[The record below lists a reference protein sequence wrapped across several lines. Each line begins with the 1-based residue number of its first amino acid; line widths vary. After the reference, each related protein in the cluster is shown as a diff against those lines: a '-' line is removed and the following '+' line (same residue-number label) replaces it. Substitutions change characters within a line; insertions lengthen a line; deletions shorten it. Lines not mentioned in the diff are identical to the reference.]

1 MSIPEIDPATFTVP
15 ANQLLVY
22 RSGDLF
28 YGKKSNEEIV
38 EVDTDDMIRM
48 DLTAADLPCLLPE
61 SVYTKAHAEEAMM
74 NLDKSSAFT
83 KTAAYK
89 YSKMVKDQKASKA
102 ELTTAIYEIEELIK
116 STGGDVASERARA
129 MAAESGLQDNITALD
144 NSITFKKLID
154 RIWIYGNDVYDLN
167 YMVGTGIYFCSTDAS
182 VVGTAMTNM
191 PEGTAEGILIVTKNS
206 QVFIEGGTAKGRM
219 YYRYETGAGAEVTQY
234 TEAWVAGAVLSDVTS
249 LDAEIKTIIGTLPEG
264 KTVAEAIADET
275 AAREEE
281 IRNYNKDYTSFE
293 VLPHTT
299 QIPAGSIIGN
309 TILSEN
315 ITDSTVLNAAVQK
328 TVEPRTLHRIK
339 IRTNQ
344 ADPSK
349 SDVVIDWGDGTRS
362 SVANQ
367 DYEAEHSTI
376 DVAAKEGEYVFSHDY
391 AQALTEANLTSK
403 RFTVKIFGKQY
414 YNISHRMDS
423 AGTLLSNLMCRC
435 FEEDLYLASNMGNI
449 SNFCNGSDVLV
460 YASFEAVKYNYFENM
475 QGMFT
480 SCHNLVKAVGFG
492 AITSVAT
499 CGSFFSACT
508 ALVETDFVIPM
519 NTVRHNSFA
528 QIFNSCTSLAKDI
541 STLFPKVWSMKGVSV
556 SADGMFKWCNH
567 LTGTVP
573 ARLLWENQDITWTN
587 TATAFANCSDEI
599 RAQVPVS
606 WGGTNE
612 TIDAA
617 IAAGTYTPA
626 TKKQLDDLALAAS
639 STSGQDA
646 IVVSGESAAKTVS
659 LALDGTSLSQ
669 STSGLKADLVIAKQD
684 TAETGFAATYFL
696 TDATGTRVY
705 GSKINL
711 IKDQFLKKAPE
722 IFNATE
728 DEAPADWAGD
738 EYIKGHKYLKFTWE
752 ITKGSPDT
760 DDDTIV
766 YLDVESLVDAY
777 TSGSA
782 AVVVDNDHNTISL
795 AIDETTVETAA
806 GVDTP
811 VLIQTANGL
820 KAQGI
825 QDAIDYAVSVESSRA
840 ALAEEAIASDLS
852 DEVSARETA
861 VSGEASAREEA
872 DSALNTALRAE
883 IAKKVDRQITNRDGS
898 EALIFNESDGGGAKF
913 TTSTGFISFVGVNDG
928 TDGLYGQIYA
938 LKKNAQDKYEGVRLN
953 VQADKITYKNNG
965 LYADSFDA
973 KYELAVKNDLDLA
986 TADLTAAIATAKS
999 EAIAEA
1005 ESKDAA
1011 RYITVTAD
1019 IASAKSDLEAAIV
1032 AEAAARAAADN
1043 TKVTTS
1049 LDTPTGGKALIF
1061 NEADGGG
1068 AKIERTNGDAYFV
1081 GVNDSDGDRS
1091 QNHAAASIYALN
1103 NAMVGTRFTVFNDMI
1118 TYKANATKAE
1128 RNNGDYELAVK
1139 LDVTNAQATVQG
1151 NLNTHAAS
1159 DARHT
1164 APIEFV
1170 RTAATISELEFKRYI
1185 CKATLDGTLPA
1196 APADGTEVIVKV
1208 VAGGESTVIRAA
1220 DGDKIDD
1227 GSVSGASVVALNY
1240 SNQTYDF
1247 IYDADA
1253 KLWYIL

>member
-1 MSIPEIDPATFTVP
+1 MSIPEIDPATFAVP

-22 RSGDLF
+22 KSGDLF
-28 YGKKSNEEIV
+28 YGKKSNEEVV
-38 EVDTDDMIRM
+38 EVDTDDMLRM

-89 YSKMVKDQKASKA
+89 YGKMIRDQKASKA
-102 ELTTAIYEIEELIK
+102 ELTTAVYEIEELIK
-116 STGGDVASERARA
+116 STGGDVATERARA

-144 NSITFKKLID
+144 NSIIFKKLID
-154 RIWIYGNDVYDLN
+154 RIWIYGSDVYDLN
-167 YMVGTGIYFCSTDAS
+167 YMVGTGIYYCSTDAS

-234 TEAWVAGAVLSDVTS
+234 TEAWVAGAMLSDVTS
-249 LDAEIKTIIGTLPEG
+249 LDAEIKAIIGDLPAG
-264 KTVAEAIADET
+264 KTVAEAIAD
-275 AAREEE
+275 AAADGAGLRAAVEA
-281 IRNYNKDYTSFE
+281 T
-293 VLPHTT
+293 
-299 QIPAGSIIGN
+299 AGSGAIAVTAGADAA
-309 TILSEN
+309 TKN
-315 ITDSTVLNAAVQK
+315 I
-328 TVEPRTLHRIK
+328 
-339 IRTNQ
+339 
-344 ADPSK
+344 
-349 SDVVIDWGDGTRS
+349 
-362 SVANQ
+362 
-367 DYEAEHSTI
+367 
-376 DVAAKEGEYVFSHDY
+376 
-391 AQALTEANLTSK
+391 ALT
-403 RFTVKIFGKQY
+403 
-414 YNISHRMDS
+414 
-423 AGTLLSNLMCRC
+423 
-435 FEEDLYLASNMGNI
+435 
-449 SNFCNGSDVLV
+449 
-460 YASFEAVKYNYFENM
+460 
-475 QGMFT
+475 
-480 SCHNLVKAVGFG
+480 
-492 AITSVAT
+492 
-499 CGSFFSACT
+499 
-508 ALVETDFVIPM
+508 
-519 NTVRHNSFA
+519 
-528 QIFNSCTSLAKDI
+528 
-541 STLFPKVWSMKGVSV
+541 
-556 SADGMFKWCNH
+556 
-567 LTGTVP
+567 
-573 ARLLWENQDITWTN
+573 
-587 TATAFANCSDEI
+587 
-599 RAQVPVS
+599 
-606 WGGTNE
+606 
-612 TIDAA
+612 
-617 IAAGTYTPA
+617 
-626 TKKQLDDLALAAS
+626 
-639 STSGQDA
+639 
-646 IVVSGESAAKTVS
+646 
-659 LALDGTSLSQ
+659 LDGTSLSQ
-669 STSGLKADLVIAKQD
+669 SANGLKADLVIAKQEN
-684 TAETGFAATYFL
+684 AETGFAATYFL
-696 TDATGTRVY
+696 TDATGTNVY

-711 IKDQFLKKAPE
+711 IKDQFLKAAV

-728 DEAPADWAGD
+728 DEAPADWSGD
-738 EYIKGHKYLKFTWE
+738 AYIKGHKYIKFTWE
-752 ITKGSPDT
+752 ITKGSPDS

-777 TSGSA
+777 TSGSS

-795 AIDETTVETAA
+795 AIDNTTVETAE
-806 GVDTP
+806 GVNTT
-811 VLIQTANGL
+811 VLVQTANGL

-825 QDAIDYAVSVESSRA
+825 QDAIDYAVSVETSRA
-840 ALAEEAIASDLS
+840 TLAEEAIASDLS

-883 IAKKVDRQITNRDGS
+883 IAKKVDRRIANGDGS

-1011 RYITVTAD
+1011 RYVTVTAD
-1019 IASAKSDLEAAIV
+1019 IASAKNDLEASIA
-1032 AEAAARAAADN
+1032 AETAARVAADN
-1043 TKVTTS
+1043 TKVTTRLTS
-1049 LDTPTGGKALIF
+1049 ESGGSALIF

-1103 NAMVGTRFTVFNDMI
+1103 NSMVGTRFTVFNDMI

-1139 LDVTNAQATVQG
+1139 LDVANAQTTVQG

-1208 VAGGESTVIRAA
+1208 VAGGEATVIRAA
-1220 DGDKIDD
+1220 AGDKIDD

>member
-1 MSIPEIDPATFTVP
+1 MAIPEIDPATFTVP

-28 YGKKSNEEIV
+28 YGKKSNNEIV

-167 YMVGTGIYFCSTDAS
+167 YMVGTGIYYCSTDAS

-234 TEAWVAGAVLSDVTS
+234 TEAWVAGAMLSDVTS
-249 LDAEIKTIIGTLPEG
+249 LDAEIKAIIGTLPEG
-264 KTVAEAIADET
+264 KTVAEAIAD
-275 AAREEE
+275 AAADGAGLRAAVEA
-281 IRNYNKDYTSFE
+281 T
-293 VLPHTT
+293 
-299 QIPAGSIIGN
+299 AGSGAIAVTAGADAA
-309 TILSEN
+309 TKN
-315 ITDSTVLNAAVQK
+315 I
-328 TVEPRTLHRIK
+328 
-339 IRTNQ
+339 
-344 ADPSK
+344 
-349 SDVVIDWGDGTRS
+349 
-362 SVANQ
+362 
-367 DYEAEHSTI
+367 
-376 DVAAKEGEYVFSHDY
+376 
-391 AQALTEANLTSK
+391 ALT
-403 RFTVKIFGKQY
+403 
-414 YNISHRMDS
+414 
-423 AGTLLSNLMCRC
+423 
-435 FEEDLYLASNMGNI
+435 
-449 SNFCNGSDVLV
+449 
-460 YASFEAVKYNYFENM
+460 
-475 QGMFT
+475 
-480 SCHNLVKAVGFG
+480 
-492 AITSVAT
+492 
-499 CGSFFSACT
+499 
-508 ALVETDFVIPM
+508 
-519 NTVRHNSFA
+519 
-528 QIFNSCTSLAKDI
+528 
-541 STLFPKVWSMKGVSV
+541 
-556 SADGMFKWCNH
+556 
-567 LTGTVP
+567 
-573 ARLLWENQDITWTN
+573 
-587 TATAFANCSDEI
+587 
-599 RAQVPVS
+599 
-606 WGGTNE
+606 
-612 TIDAA
+612 
-617 IAAGTYTPA
+617 
-626 TKKQLDDLALAAS
+626 
-639 STSGQDA
+639 
-646 IVVSGESAAKTVS
+646 
-659 LALDGTSLSQ
+659 LDGASLSQ
-669 STSGLKADLVIAKQD
+669 STNGLKADLVIAKQEN
-684 TAETGFAATYFL
+684 AETGFAATYFL

-711 IKDQFLKKAPE
+711 IKDQFLKRAPE

-777 TSGSA
+777 TSGST

-795 AIDETTVETAA
+795 AIDNTTVETAE
-806 GVDTP
+806 GVNTT
-811 VLIQTANGL
+811 VLVQTANGL

-825 QDAIDYAVSVESSRA
+825 QDAIDYAVSVEASRA
-840 ALAEEAIASDLS
+840 TLAEEAIASDLS

-883 IAKKVDRQITNRDGS
+883 IAKKVDRRIANVDGS

-938 LKKNAQDKYEGVRLN
+938 LRKNAQDKYEGLRLN
-953 VQADKITYKNNG
+953 VLADKITYKNNG
-965 LYADSFDA
+965 LYVDSFDA
-973 KYELAVKNDLDLA
+973 KYELAVKLDVA
-986 TADLTAAIATAKS
+986 TAQT
-999 EAIAEA
+999 
-1005 ESKDAA
+1005 
-1011 RYITVTAD
+1011 
-1019 IASAKSDLEAAIV
+1019 
-1032 AEAAARAAADN
+1032 
-1043 TKVTTS
+1043 
-1049 LDTPTGGKALIF
+1049 
-1061 NEADGGG
+1061 
-1068 AKIERTNGDAYFV
+1068 
-1081 GVNDSDGDRS
+1081 
-1091 QNHAAASIYALN
+1091 
-1103 NAMVGTRFTVFNDMI
+1103 
-1118 TYKANATKAE
+1118 
-1128 RNNGDYELAVK
+1128 
-1139 LDVTNAQATVQG
+1139 TVQG

-1170 RTAATISELEFKRYI
+1170 RTAATISELAFKRYI